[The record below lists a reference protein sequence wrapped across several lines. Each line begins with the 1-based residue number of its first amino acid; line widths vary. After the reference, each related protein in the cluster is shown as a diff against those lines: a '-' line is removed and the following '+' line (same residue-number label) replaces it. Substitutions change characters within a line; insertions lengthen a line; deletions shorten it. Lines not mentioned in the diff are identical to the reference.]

1 MEANKVYTSLTLF
14 TLLCRNHFGETPV
27 DSAFKSGRK
36 ELIDLLDLDK
46 EGLLPSSADDPKLPT
61 LIMEVRR
68 FTQHIIQTV
77 GNILIICN

>member
-1 MEANKVYTSLTLF
+1 M
-14 TLLCRNHFGETPV
+14 
-27 DSAFKSGRK
+27 DSAFKSGKK
-36 ELIDLLDLDK
+36 ELTDLLDK

-77 GNILIICN
+77 GNIFDYMQVVAIAF